1 MIKGF
6 PLKVKSFQNTETYQK
21 LWEGVSS
28 TRGLKKKKK
37 ILVKESP
44 KKLKLDSIPKKMG
57 QVQQKPNL
65 VY

>member
-6 PLKVKSFQNTETYQK
+6 PLKVKSFQNTETYQQIWGR
-21 LWEGVSS
+21 LSS
-28 TRGLKKKKK
+28 TRGLKKKDFGRRKSQK
-37 ILVKESP
+37 AQTGFN
-44 KKLKLDSIPKKMG
+44 PKKMG

>member
-21 LWEGVSS
+21 IWGGVSS
-28 TRGLKKKKK
+28 TRGLKKK
-37 ILVKESP
+37 ILVEESP
-44 KKLKLDSIPKKMG
+44 KKSKLDSIPQKMG
-57 QVQQKPNL
+57 QVRQKPNL